1 MTSSGMTPHDM
12 TPHDMTPPAPNPDDA
27 VTRTVI
33 EDTQHWLLQA
43 VVGLNLCPFAKAVVV
58 KQRVRYAVCLSPDP
72 DDVLQMLRHELTH
85 LRDTDPETLDTTLIM
100 APFAWPD
107 FFDFNQFLDDCDAV
121 LQDLELDGELQIADF
136 HPRYQFA
143 GVDADDI
150 SHHTNRAPYPTLH
163 LLRESSID
171 QAVAAYPDA
180 AMIFERNIA
189 TLEALG
195 HEGWQRLGIQAR
207 VAP

>member
-1 MTSSGMTPHDM
+1 MTL
-12 TPHDMTPPAPNPDDA
+12 PNPNSDDEL
-27 VTRTVI
+27 TRTVI
-33 EDTQHWLLQA
+33 EDTQHWLMQA

-58 KQRVRYAVCLSPDP
+58 KQRVRYAVCLSTEPA
-72 DDVLQMLRHELTH
+72 DVLQMLRHELAH

-100 APFAWPD
+100 APFALPD
-107 FFDFNQFLDDCDAV
+107 FFDFNQFLDACDAV
-121 LQDLELDGELQIADF
+121 LLDLDLDGELQIADF
-136 HPRYQFA
+136 HPHYHFA

-189 TLEALG
+189 ALEALG
-195 HEGWQRLGIQAR
+195 LEGWQRLGIQTR